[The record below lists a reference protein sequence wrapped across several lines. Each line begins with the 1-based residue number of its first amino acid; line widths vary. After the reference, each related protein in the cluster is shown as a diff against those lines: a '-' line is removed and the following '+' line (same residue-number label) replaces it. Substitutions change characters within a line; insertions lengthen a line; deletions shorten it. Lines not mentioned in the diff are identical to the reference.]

1 VTSPDVSAPRP
12 GDLGKWVGLPST
24 GAKGARLQEIFEEW
38 IAELPP
44 GSPIPSE
51 RDLAEH
57 FGVARMTVRLQLDRL
72 AQRGLVYRHRGRG
85 TFVAER
91 RVAHTEHLTSFTEDM
106 LARGLQPGSRLLGI
120 EELRAGVMLAA
131 RLEISASSRVIRIS
145 RVRTADAEPMAAEQT
160 HVPARRFPGLLH
172 EDLDH
177 GSLYELFAGKYGVQ
191 IAEAVQRVTVGDL
204 TIEEAELLQTEPGRP
219 AFRIERTTRDAEGS
233 VLEFAS
239 SVYRG
244 DRYEVLMHARRA
256 QS

>member
-1 VTSPDVSAPRP
+1 MPA
-12 GDLGKWVGLPST
+12 T

-38 IAELPP
+38 VAELPA

-72 AQRGLVYRHRGRG
+72 AQRGLLYRHRGRG
-85 TFVAER
+85 TFVAET

-106 LARGLQPGSRLLGI
+106 LARGLEPGSRLIGI
-120 EELRAGVMLAA
+120 EEIRAGAHLAA
-131 RLEISASSRVIRIS
+131 RLEISATSRVIRIR

-160 HVPARRFPGLLH
+160 HVPARRFPGLLD

-177 GSLYELFAGKYGVQ
+177 CSLYELFEHRYDVRV
-191 IAEAVQRVTVGDL
+191 AEADQRVTVVDL
-204 TIEEAELLQTEPGRP
+204 TDEEAELLETEPGRP
-219 AFRIERTTRDAEGS
+219 AFRIERTTRDSEGA
-233 VLEFAS
+233 VIEFAS

-244 DRYEVLMHARRA
+244 DRYEVWMHARR
-256 QS
+256 SHD